1 MISNDE
7 KKLIAETF
15 VETLPVLRAA
25 IGASQADVAS
35 AIGISRQTYCALEQ
49 KKRSTSWN
57 TFLSLFLFFGTN
69 EKSQKI
75 MLAKKD
81 FIPTVKRSL
90 IVDTENKNEL
100 SL

>member
-49 KKRSTSWN
+49 KKK
-57 TFLSLFLFFGTN
+57 F
-69 EKSQKI
+69 E
-75 MLAKKD
+75 A
-81 FIPTVKRSL
+81 
-90 IVDTENKNEL
+90 
-100 SL
+100 

>member
-49 KKRSTSWN
+49 KKRPRSSRFQMQPTCMLSGTLVNFSWMSTS
-57 TFLSLFLFFGTN
+57 LP
-69 EKSQKI
+69 
-75 MLAKKD
+75 LAAK
-81 FIPTVKRSL
+81 
-90 IVDTENKNEL
+90 
-100 SL
+100 